1 MRRLAGVDLFRGFA
15 AYAVVLIHAPGV
27 HGNFD
32 QPKLLVEIVNFSQFA
47 VPFFLATSFY
57 LTISKI
63 YATGTPYPLQ
73 SKVTRLLIPYGFWSV
88 VYIIYTGLKYLIKGE
103 SDNLNSFF
111 KDPIS
116 LIFFGGA
123 ALPLYFL
130 PLLFSGMLL
139 IKLTEFLIK
148 KRTNLKVLISLCVLS
163 LSAYE
168 LILWSGNS
176 FHIVRHLA
184 FQTLLNS
191 IFPEGNENP
200 LLRIVLCVIAL
211 FIRCSPYIIIAMLLN
226 NQSLKGSLINLMKP
240 SISYT
245 IVLFGIFFILNL
257 FGGSLLPQSVYEVTR
272 GYSALLFAIS
282 ISNYIKENNVITNL
296 GISSFGIYLIHY
308 LILVILLPIENRI
321 YPNAVIKF
329 PVSTVLIITTLS
341 FIMSWLVTYLLMR
354 KRSMTKLMFGI

>member
-1 MRRLAGVDLFRGFA
+1 MRRLTGVDLFRGFA

-32 QPKLLVEIVNFSQFA
+32 QPKFLVEIVDFSHFA

-63 YATGTPYPLQ
+63 YATETPYPLQ

-88 VYIIYTGLKYLIKGE
+88 VYIIYTGLKYLVKGE
-103 SDNLNSFF
+103 LDNFNSLF

-116 LIFFGGA
+116 VILFGGA

-139 IKLTEFLIK
+139 VKLTEFFIRK
-148 KRTNLKVLISLCVLS
+148 QTNLKVLISLCVLS
-163 LSAYE
+163 FSAYE
-168 LILWSGNS
+168 SILWSGNS
-176 FHIVRHLA
+176 FDIVRHFA

-191 IFPEGNENP
+191 IFPEGSDNP

-211 FIRCSPYIIIAMLLN
+211 FIRCLPYILIAMLMN
-226 NQSLKGSLINLMKP
+226 NQPLKGNLINLMKP
-240 SISYT
+240 KTSYT
-245 IVLFGIFFILNL
+245 LVLFGVFFILNS
-257 FGGSLLPQSVYEVTR
+257 FGGSFLPESIYEVTR

-282 ISNYIKENNVITNL
+282 ISNYIKENHVITNL

-321 YPNAVIKF
+321 YPGAVFKV
-329 PVSTVLIITTLS
+329 PVYTLLILTTLS
-341 FIMSWLVTYLLMR
+341 FIVSWLVTYLLMR

>member
-27 HGNFD
+27 HGSFA
-32 QPKLLVEIVNFSQFA
+32 QPKLWVEIAKFCQFA

-88 VYIIYTGLKYLIKGE
+88 VYLIYTGLKYLIKGE
-103 SDNLNSFF
+103 SDHLNSLL

-116 LIFFGGA
+116 IILFGGA

-139 IKLTEFLIK
+139 VKILEFLIK
-148 KRTNLKVLISLCVLS
+148 KQTNLRVLISLCVLS
-163 LSAYE
+163 FITYE

-176 FHIVRHLA
+176 FDIVHHLA
-184 FQTLLNS
+184 FQNLLNS

-200 LLRIVLCVIAL
+200 FIRIVLCVIAL
-211 FIRCSPYIIIAMLLN
+211 FIRCSPYIIMAMLLN
-226 NQSLKGSLINLMKP
+226 KQPLKGSLMNLMKP
-240 SISYT
+240 NTSYT
-245 IVLFGIFFILNL
+245 LVLFVVFFLLNL
-257 FGGSLLPQSVYEVTR
+257 FGGSLLPQSIYEVTR

-282 ISNYIKENNVITNL
+282 ISNYLKENHVITNL

-321 YPNAVIKF
+321 YPDAVFKV
-329 PVSTVLIITTLS
+329 PVYTLLILTTLS
-341 FIMSWLVTYLLMR
+341 FIVSWLVTYLLMR